1 MASPNQRSTDFM
13 FSASMG
19 ASLILMSRV
28 ILQAAER
35 FPEPQNFVVSEME
48 VWREYAKD
56 AVSHASLEPLIRQ
69 SFEYMADERM
79 IRIGR
84 AMQGTDGFT
93 TVTGYEGVRLTP
105 EMLAVV
111 NGGAPTAKTS
121 PTLGHSL
128 STAIEQRQWQKANQ
142 VFCRII
148 MDLVALRNRGQ
159 LPL

>member
-1 MASPNQRSTDFM
+1 MNEPRKPGADDNEADLPVAASSLMAM
-13 FSASMG
+13 
-19 ASLILMSRV
+19 
-28 ILQAAER
+28 
-35 FPEPQNFVVSEME
+35 
-48 VWREYAKD
+48 
-56 AVSHASLEPLIRQ
+56 
-69 SFEYMADERM
+69 
-79 IRIGR
+79 
-84 AMQGTDGFT
+84 
-93 TVTGYEGVRLTP
+93 RLTP